1 MAEFYCKC
9 CGEKYSSVSSLASGH
24 CTRSS
29 SGKHQ
34 LYEGEIGA
42 YYYCCYCGSK
52 YQTLSSLTHSH
63 CSRNPDG
70 NNHVPYEGGEKSKY
84 T

>member
-9 CGEKYSSVSSLASGH
+9 CGLKYSSVSSLVSGH

-34 LYEGEIGA
+34 LYEGEIGGN
-42 YYYCCYCGSK
+42 YYCCYCGSK
-52 YQTLSSLTHSH
+52 YSSLTSLTSGY
-63 CSRNPDG
+63 CS
-70 NNHVPYEGGEKSKY
+70 KSPTGKHFPAK
-84 T
+84 